1 MIAAHLPIL
10 QVALPLLAAPAC
22 VIARR
27 GRLPWLIAL
36 ATSGLALGVAVA
48 LLVQVL
54 DHGPISY
61 ALGGWIAP
69 IGIEYRADLPSAF
82 VLLIVAGITATV
94 MVYAHT
100 SVAHEIPADRLH
112 LFYAALL
119 LSFAGLLGIAITGDA
134 FNAFVFL
141 EISSL
146 SSYVLISLGADRRA
160 LRAAFQYLV
169 LGTIG
174 ATFILIGIGFLYMM
188 TGTLNIV
195 DLGDRLATLG
205 PNRTVMVGFAFLTV
219 GLSLKIALFPLH
231 LWLPDAYAYA
241 PSAVTAFL
249 AGTTTKVAIYL
260 LLRFFFAVFTAVYPL
275 DALPLESF
283 FLPLSLI
290 AVVVASTVAI
300 FQRNVKRMLAYSSV
314 AQIGYIVLGVSL
326 ASKTGLTAALV
337 HLFNH
342 ALMKGGLF
350 LTLGCIFFR
359 VGSVQIADLRGL
371 GRRMPLTM
379 LAFVIGGLSL
389 IGLPLTV
396 GFVSKWTLILAA
408 FERGWWPL
416 AVFVLLTSLLAAAY
430 LWRVVEAAYLHPPE
444 PSAAPVR
451 EAPPSMLAPAWL
463 LIASCVY
470 FGIDTS
476 LTLGVAGRAAEFLLA
491 LSR

>member
-1 MIAAHLPIL
+1 VIAAHLPVI
-10 QVALPLLAAPAC
+10 QVVLPLLAAPVC

-27 GRLPWLIAL
+27 RKLPWLIAL
-36 ATSGLALGVAVA
+36 ATSWLALAVAIA
-48 LLVQVL
+48 LLVEVL
-54 DHGPISY
+54 AHGPVSY
-61 ALGGWIAP
+61 ALGGWAAP
-69 IGIEYRADLPSAF
+69 IGIEYRADLVSAF
-82 VLLIVAGITATV
+82 VLVIVAGITAV
-94 MVYAHT
+94 ILVYAHT
-100 SVAHEIPADRLH
+100 SVAHEIAAERHH

-119 LSFAGLLGIAITGDA
+119 LSFTGLLGIAITGDA

-146 SSYVLISLGADRRA
+146 SSYALISLGASRRA

-174 ATFILIGIGFLYMM
+174 ATFILIGIGLLYMV

-195 DLGDRLATLG
+195 DLGDRLAALG
-205 PNRTVMVGFAFLTV
+205 PNRTVMVGFAFITV
-219 GLSLKIALFPLH
+219 GLSIKIALFPLH
-231 LWLPDAYAYA
+231 TWLPNVYAYA

-249 AGTTTKVAIYL
+249 AATTTKVAIYL
-260 LLRFFFAVFTAVYPL
+260 LLRFFFAVFTTVYPL
-275 DALPLESF
+275 EVLPLESI

-290 AVVVASTVAI
+290 AIAVASTVAI
-300 FQRNVKRMLAYSSV
+300 FQADVKRMLAYSSV

-326 ASKTGLTAALV
+326 ASKTGLTAAIV

-350 LTLGCIFFR
+350 LTLGCIFLR
-359 VGSVQIADLRGL
+359 VGSVQIADLHGL

-430 LWRVVEAAYLHPPE
+430 IWRVVEAAYLHPPAAD
-444 PSAAPVR
+444 AAPVR
-451 EAPPSMLAPAWL
+451 EAPPSMVAAAWV
-463 LIASCVY
+463 LIAACVY

-476 LTLGVAGRAAEFLLA
+476 LTLGVSGRAAEFLLGLA
-491 LSR
+491 R

>member
-10 QVALPLLAAPAC
+10 QVALPLLAAPVC

-27 GRLPWLIAL
+27 GRMPWLISLVTSWLAL
-36 ATSGLALGVAVA
+36 AIAV
-48 LLVQVL
+48 LLLRQVL
-54 DHGPISY
+54 DEGPVSY

-69 IGIEYRADLPSAF
+69 IGIEYRADLASAF
-82 VLLIVAGITATV
+82 VLVIVAGICAVV
-94 MVYAHT
+94 MVYAST
-100 SVAHEIPADRLH
+100 SVAHEIPADRRH

-119 LSFAGLLGIAITGDA
+119 LAFAGLLGIAITGDA

-146 SSYVLISLGADRRA
+146 SSYVLISLGAGRRA

-174 ATFILIGIGFLYMM
+174 ATFILIGIGLLYMVS
-188 TGTLNIV
+188 GTLNIV
-195 DLGDRLATLG
+195 DLGDRLAALG

-241 PSAVTAFL
+241 PSIVTAFL

-260 LLRFFFAVFTAVYPL
+260 LLRFFFAVFTSVYPIE
-275 DALPLESF
+275 ALPLESF

-290 AVVVASTVAI
+290 AIALASTVAI
-300 FQRNVKRMLAYSSV
+300 FQNNVKRMLAYSSV
-314 AQIGYIVLGVSL
+314 AQIGYIMLGISL

-337 HLFNH
+337 HLLNH

-350 LTLGCIFFR
+350 LTLGCVFLR
-359 VGSVQIADLRGL
+359 VGSVQIPDLRGL

-379 LAFVIGGLSL
+379 LGFVIGGLSL

-396 GFVSKWTLILAA
+396 GFVSKWTLVLAA

-430 LWRVVEAAYLHPPE
+430 VWRVVEAAYLRSPGDG
-444 PSAAPVR
+444 AAPVR
-451 EAPPSMLAPAWL
+451 EAPPSMVASAWM
-463 LIASCVY
+463 LIAACVY

-476 LTLGVAGRAAEFLLA
+476 MTLGIAGQAAEFLLG

>member
-10 QVALPLLAAPAC
+10 QVALPLLAAPVC

-27 GRLPWLIAL
+27 GRLPWLISLVTSFLAL
-36 ATSGLALGVAVA
+36 AIAV
-48 LLVQVL
+48 LLLRQVL
-54 DHGPISY
+54 EHGPISY

-69 IGIEYRADLPSAF
+69 IGIEYRADLVSAF
-82 VLLIVAGITATV
+82 VLLIMAGVTAVV

-100 SVAHEIPADRLH
+100 SVAHEIPADQRH

-174 ATFILIGIGFLYMM
+174 ATFILIGIGLLYMVS
-188 TGTLNIV
+188 GTLNIV
-195 DLGDRLATLG
+195 DLGERLAALG

-231 LWLPDAYAYA
+231 LWLPNAYAYA
-241 PSAVTAFL
+241 PSVVSAFL

-260 LLRFFFAVFTAVYPL
+260 LLRFFFAVFTSVYPIA
-275 DALPLESF
+275 ALPLESF

-290 AVVVASTVAI
+290 AIAMASTVAI
-300 FQRNVKRMLAYSSV
+300 FQNDVKRMLAYSSV
-314 AQIGYIVLGVSL
+314 AQIGYIVLGISL

-342 ALMKGGLF
+342 ALTKGGLF
-350 LTLGCIFFR
+350 LALGCVFLR
-359 VGSVQIADLRGL
+359 VGSVRIADLRGL

-379 LAFVIGGLSL
+379 LGFVIGGLSL

-396 GFVSKWTLILAA
+396 GFVSKWTLVLAA

-416 AVFVLLTSLLAAAY
+416 AVFVLLTSLLAVAY
-430 LWRVVEAAYLHPPE
+430 IWRVVETAYLHSPE
-444 PSAAPVR
+444 PGAAPVR
-451 EAPPSMLAPAWL
+451 EAPPSMLLSAWVMF
-463 LIASCVY
+463 AACVY

-476 LTLGVAGRAAEFLLA
+476 LTLGIAARAAEFLLG

>member
-36 ATSGLALGVAVA
+36 ATSWLALGVAIA
-48 LLVQVL
+48 LLDQVM
-54 DHGPISY
+54 DQGPVSY

-82 VLLIVAGITATV
+82 VLLIVAGIAAV
-94 MVYAHT
+94 IMVYAHT
-100 SVAHEIPADRLH
+100 SVAHEIPADRHH

-119 LSFAGLLGIAITGDA
+119 LSLAGLLGIAITGDA

-146 SSYVLISLGADRRA
+146 SSYALISLGAGRRA

-174 ATFILIGIGFLYMM
+174 ATFILIGIGLLYMM

-195 DLGDRLATLG
+195 DLGDRLAALG

-231 LWLPDAYAYA
+231 LWLPNAYAYA
-241 PSAVTAFL
+241 PSVVTAFL
-249 AGTTTKVAIYL
+249 AATTTKAAIYL

-275 DALPLESF
+275 EALPLESF

-290 AVVVASTVAI
+290 AIAVASTVAI
-300 FQRNVKRMLAYSSV
+300 FQTDIKRMLAYSSV
-314 AQIGYIVLGVSL
+314 AQIGYIVLGISL

-337 HLFNH
+337 NLFNH

-350 LTLGCIFFR
+350 LTLGCVFFR
-359 VGSVQIADLRGL
+359 LGSVEIADVRGL

-396 GFVSKWTLILAA
+396 GFVSKWTLILAG

-416 AVFVLLTSLLAAAY
+416 AVFILLTSLLAAAY
-430 LWRVVEAAYLHPPE
+430 IWRVVEAAYLHRPE
-444 PSAAPVR
+444 PGATAAR
-451 EAPPSMLAPAWL
+451 EAPVSMLASAWV
-463 LIASCVY
+463 LIAACVY

-476 LTLGVAGRAAEFLLA
+476 LTLGLAGRAAEFLLG
-491 LSR
+491 LSS

>member
-1 MIAAHLPIL
+1 MIAAHLPVL
-10 QVALPLLAAPAC
+10 QVVLPLLAAAAC
-22 VIARR
+22 VVARR
-27 GRLPWLIAL
+27 GLLPWGIAFV
-36 ATSGLALGVAVA
+36 TSWLTLAVA
-48 LLVQVL
+48 IVLLRRVL
-54 DHGPISY
+54 EDGPISY

-69 IGIEYRADLPSAF
+69 IGIEYRVDIASAF
-82 VLLIVAGITATV
+82 VLLIVAGITVVIMAF
-94 MVYAHT
+94 AHT
-100 SVAHEIPADRLH
+100 SVAHEVPPDRHH

-119 LSFAGLLGIAITGDA
+119 LAFAGLLGIAITGDT

-141 EISSL
+141 EIASL
-146 SSYVLISLGADRRA
+146 SSYVLVSLGATRRA

-174 ATFILIGIGFLYMM
+174 ATFILIGIGLLYMM

-195 DLGDRLATLG
+195 DLGVRLAALG

-231 LWLPDAYAYA
+231 LWLPNAYAYA

-249 AGTTTKVAIYL
+249 AATSTKVAIYL
-260 LLRFFFAVFTAVYPL
+260 LMRFIFAVFTAVYPL
-275 DALPLESF
+275 GSLPLESF

-290 AVVVASTVAI
+290 AVAVASTVAI
-300 FQRNVKRMLAYSSV
+300 FQNDVKRMLAYSSV
-314 AQIGYIVLGVSL
+314 AQIGYIVLGISL

-350 LTLGCIFFR
+350 LTLGCLFLR
-359 VGSVQIADLRGL
+359 LGSVKLVDLHGL

-396 GFVSKWTLILAA
+396 GFVSKWTLVLAA

-430 LWRVVEAAYLHPPE
+430 VWRVVEAAYLHAPAPD
-444 PSAAPVR
+444 AAPAK
-451 EAPPSMLAPAWL
+451 EAPLGL
-463 LIASCVY
+463 LVPTWALIGACVY

-476 LTLGVAGRAAEFLLA
+476 LTLGVAGRAAETLLA

>member
-1 MIAAHLPIL
+1 MIATHLPVL
-10 QVALPLLAAPAC
+10 QVVLPLLAAPAC
-22 VIARR
+22 VLARR
-27 GRLPWLIAL
+27 GKLPWLIAL
-36 ATSGLALGVAVA
+36 ATSWLALAVAVV
-48 LLVQVL
+48 LLRQVL
-54 DHGPISY
+54 EHGPISY
-61 ALGGWIAP
+61 ELGGWVAP
-69 IGIEYRADLPSAF
+69 IGIEYRADLASAF
-82 VLLIVAGITATV
+82 VLLIVTGVTAV
-94 MVYAHT
+94 IMVYAQT
-100 SVAHEIPADRLH
+100 SVAHEIPADRRH

-119 LSFAGLLGIAITGDA
+119 LSFTGLLGIAITGDA

-146 SSYVLISLGADRRA
+146 SSYVLISLGASRRA

-174 ATFILIGIGFLYMM
+174 ATFILIGIGLLYMV

-195 DLGDRLATLG
+195 DLGDRLAALG

-231 LWLPDAYAYA
+231 LWLPNAYAYA

-249 AGTTTKVAIYL
+249 AATTTKVAIYL
-260 LLRFFFAVFTAVYPL
+260 LLRFFYAVFTAVYPIEV
-275 DALPLESF
+275 LPLESF

-290 AVVVASTVAI
+290 AIAVASTVAI
-300 FQRNVKRMLAYSSV
+300 FQHDVKRMLAYSSV
-314 AQIGYIVLGVSL
+314 AQIGYIVLGISL

-342 ALMKGGLF
+342 ALLKGGLF
-350 LTLGCIFFR
+350 LTLGCVFLR

-430 LWRVVEAAYLHPPE
+430 VWRVVEAAYFQPPA
-444 PSAAPVR
+444 PDAASVR
-451 EAPPSMLAPAWL
+451 EAPPSMLASAWI
-463 LIASCVY
+463 LIAACVY

-476 LTLGVAGRAAEFLLA
+476 LTLGVAGRAAESLLA
-491 LSR
+491 LAR

>member
-10 QVALPLLAAPAC
+10 QVALPLLAAPVC

-27 GRLPWLIAL
+27 GKLPWWISLGTSWLAL
-36 ATSGLALGVAVA
+36 AVAVV
-48 LLVQVL
+48 LLGQVL
-54 DHGPISY
+54 DQGPISY

-69 IGIEYRADLPSAF
+69 IGIEYRADLASAF
-82 VLLIVAGITATV
+82 VLLIVTGVTAV
-94 MVYAHT
+94 IMVYAHT
-100 SVAHEIPADRLH
+100 SVAHEIPADRQH

-146 SSYVLISLGADRRA
+146 SSYVLISLGASRRA

-169 LGTIG
+169 LGTVG
-174 ATFILIGIGFLYMM
+174 ATFILIGIGILYMV

-195 DLGDRLATLG
+195 DLGDRLAALG

-241 PSAVTAFL
+241 PSVVTAFL
-249 AGTTTKVAIYL
+249 AGTTTKVALYL
-260 LLRFFFAVFTAVYPL
+260 LLRFFFAVFTSVYPIE
-275 DALPLESF
+275 ALPLESF

-290 AVVVASTVAI
+290 AIAVASTVAI
-300 FQRNVKRMLAYSSV
+300 FQHDVKRMLAYSSV
-314 AQIGYIVLGVSL
+314 AQIGYIVLGISL
-326 ASKTGLTAALV
+326 ASKTGLTASLV

-342 ALMKGGLF
+342 ALIKGGLF
-350 LTLGCIFFR
+350 LTLGCVFLR
-359 VGSVQIADLRGL
+359 VGSVRLNDLHGL

-379 LAFVIGGLSL
+379 LGFVIGGISL

-396 GFVSKWTLILAA
+396 GFVSKWTLVLAA

-416 AVFVLLTSLLAAAY
+416 AVFVLLTSLLAVAY
-430 LWRVVEAAYLHPPE
+430 IWRVVEAAYLRSP
-444 PSAAPVR
+444 APNAVPVK
-451 EAPPSMLAPAWL
+451 EAPPSMLASAWV
-463 LIASCVY
+463 LIAACVY

-476 LTLGVAGRAAEFLLA
+476 LTLDVAGRAAEFLLA